1 MYLVCVC
8 HKLNFHRTANF
19 ASVSDTNPP
28 DAAFANCSSDI
39 LTNNKTVTYEEPSAT
54 DLSDDGE
61 NLEVSCDYPPGS
73 TFPENNMTLVICT
86 ARDSARN
93 IAAENCNFTV
103 TVGEEGSYVSIN
115 TDFSLTKQNPLANKT
130 TGDTKPMVG
139 SNWSKVRNEN
149 YQTAT

>member
-1 MYLVCVC
+1 MPVTPLNGPRWDAALIPNSLKGDNRDMFHSLAQHWHKIYLVCVC

-103 TVGEEGSYVSIN
+103 TVGEEGS
-115 TDFSLTKQNPLANKT
+115 
-130 TGDTKPMVG
+130 
-139 SNWSKVRNEN
+139 
-149 YQTAT
+149 